1 MDDKEKYMIATIVRS
16 NCQASISVKF
26 SIMFC
31 SGGTRWLLVFL
42 GLICVAVL
50 TGADE
55 NSDDYDYDY
64 SE

>member
-1 MDDKEKYMIATIVRS
+1 MIKTNATILRS
-16 NCQASISVKF
+16 NCKVSISSNKF
-26 SIMFC
+26 SIMSG

-50 TGADE
+50 TEADE
-55 NSDDYDYDY
+55 NFDYDDYY

>member
-1 MDDKEKYMIATIVRS
+1 MIATIVRS

-55 NSDDYDYDY
+55 NSDDYDY